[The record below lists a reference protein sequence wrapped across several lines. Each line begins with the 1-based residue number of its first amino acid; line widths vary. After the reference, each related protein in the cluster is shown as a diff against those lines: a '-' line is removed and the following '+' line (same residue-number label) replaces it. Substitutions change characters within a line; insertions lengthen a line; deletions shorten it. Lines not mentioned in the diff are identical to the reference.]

1 VRAAGGAAPCG
12 RPAPVKF
19 AVMAD
24 RSQISAPGSLQNSA
38 GITKTAESLTGEPLA
53 ELAAQHNLKPSAQ
66 RPGLLEY
73 LGKLW
78 QRRHFIMA
86 FATARN
92 VSMYTDARLG
102 QVWQVLTPLLN
113 CAVYYLIFGI
123 LFRANKGVEHYI
135 PYLVVGVFIFT
146 FTERSILVGS
156 RVMHNNLSLM
166 RALQFPRASLPLAY
180 VIVELQQLMLSMVVM
195 VIIVLGYGEPLTWY
209 WFLAIPAL
217 LLQTLFNIGASLII
231 ARIGAELNDISQLAP
246 FLTRVWRYFCGVM
259 YSIATL
265 PATLPLWSKELLQ
278 LNPAAVYISLMRLA
292 IMRSQRTNAAGAK
305 PYNAAACA
313 SFHAHLSQ
321 YGNQAF
327 CHPEVTLSQLWLAGA
342 GWAVFALAI
351 GIVYFWR
358 AEARYGRG

>member
-1 VRAAGGAAPCG
+1 
-12 RPAPVKF
+12 
-19 AVMAD
+19 MAD
-24 RSQISAPGSLQNSA
+24 RSQLSAPGSLQNST
-38 GITKTAESLTGEPLA
+38 GITKTATSLTGESLA
-53 ELAAQHNLKPSAQ
+53 ELAAQHNLTPSAQ
-66 RPGLLEY
+66 RPPLLAY
-73 LGKLW
+73 MGKLW

-123 LFRANKGVEHYI
+123 LFKANRGVEHYI
-135 PYLVVGVFIFT
+135 PYLVIGVFIFT

-156 RVMHNNLSLM
+156 RVMHNNLSLI

-195 VIIVLGYGEPLTWY
+195 VIIVLGYHEPLTWY
-209 WFLAIPAL
+209 WFLALPVL
-217 LLQTLFNIGASLII
+217 LLQTLFNIGAGLII
-231 ARIGAELNDISQLAP
+231 ARIGAELNDVSQLVP

-265 PATLPLWSKELLQ
+265 PATLPLWSKEVLQ

-292 IMRSQRTNAAGAK
+292 IMRSQRINAAGAE
-305 PYNAAACA
+305 PYNANTCA
-313 SFHAHLSQ
+313 TFFKHLSL
-321 YGNQAF
+321 YHDQAY
-327 CHPEVTLSQLWLAGA
+327 CHPEVTITQLWAAGA
-342 GWAVFALAI
+342 GWAVLALAI